1 MNGAGRVKLAGT
13 AQRIVAGAWLFG
25 FELVVSDSAPVRAV
39 LTDVNAALDLEFDP
53 GTAASLTDLNP
64 SLSLGQVRAA
74 ILAEIGVVHERTADP
89 DVLAEAANLRD
100 AHVA

>member
-25 FELVVSDSAPVRAV
+25 FELVVSDPDPVRAV
-39 LTDVNAALDLEFDP
+39 LTDVNAALELEFDP
-53 GTAASLTDLNP
+53 GTAASLTDLN
-64 SLSLGQVRAA
+64 LDVTLEQVRAA
-74 ILAEIGVVHERTADP
+74 ILAELGVVHARTADP
-89 DVLAEAANLRD
+89 DLLEEAANLRD